1 MVFGEITTKAL
12 LDYQKIIRDTVKRIG
27 YDASEKGF
35 DYNSGSGFFSPAH
48 AVLSLT
54 CTFCSLRA
62 CR

>member
-35 DYNSGSGFFSPAH
+35 DYNSAPGSSCQTLQGS
-48 AVLSLT
+48 
-54 CTFCSLRA
+54 R
-62 CR
+62 